1 MRALS
6 LQLLA
11 ICQLAYASP
20 CKPSSSSGSVALSTT
35 STESSSVTGASSA
48 PVALSTTSIEASS
61 ITIVSSSTIAD
72 ETETS
77 TTVFTE
83 STAVAETETATAE
96 TAATETETETIS
108 GSTTE
113 IASDSATSTI
123 LVTTS
128 SVELTTL
135 ATSTVEPTTTTTA
148 AAEPTNV
155 LTNPGF
161 DSGSIAPWYTLGGRG
176 TLSITDEDT
185 HSGDFS
191 GHFYTDGFISPVV
204 LGVDHPV
211 DQSLIKADTEY
222 HYSIWIKTA
231 QAVNCNTRKITC
243 GAGGGYISSSDW
255 AGPYNEWT
263 QFTMSCTWSQ
273 MFLDMV
279 PSIQIRAECQ
289 NLEFYVDD
297 AVLIEAN

>member
-1 MRALS
+1 MRVLS

-20 CKPSSSSGSVALSTT
+20 CKPSSSSASAALSTT
-35 STESSSVTGASSA
+35 STES
-48 PVALSTTSIEASS
+48 TSIPV
-61 ITIVSSSTIAD
+61 VSSSTIAD

-77 TTVFTE
+77 TTFFTG
-83 STAVAETETATAE
+83 STAVSETETAT
-96 TAATETETETIS
+96 TETEKKTVS

-123 LVTTS
+123 LITTS
-128 SVELTTL
+128 SAEPTTL
-135 ATSTVEPTTTTTA
+135 ATTTAEPTTTTTA

-155 LTNPGF
+155 LTNSGF
-161 DSGSIAPWYTLGGRG
+161 DSGSIAPWYTIGGRG

-243 GAGGGYISSSDW
+243 GAGGGYILSSDW

>member
-1 MRALS
+1 MRVPA

-11 ICQLAYASP
+11 VCQLASASP
-20 CKPSSSSGSVALSTT
+20 CKPFFSSGSIALSTT
-35 STESSSVTGASSA
+35 SAE
-48 PVALSTTSIEASS
+48 TTSAHTVSS
-61 ITIVSSSTIAD
+61 LTIVD

-77 TTVFTE
+77 TTFFTE
-83 STAVAETETATAE
+83 STAVSETKTATTETATS
-96 TAATETETETIS
+96 ETETVS

-113 IASDSATSTI
+113 VTSGSATSTI
-123 LVTTS
+123 LTITS
-128 SVELTTL
+128 SAEPTTL
-135 ATSTVEPTTTTTA
+135 ATFTAEPTTTTA

-176 TLSITDEDT
+176 TLSLSDEDI
-185 HSGDFS
+185 HSAEFS
-191 GHFYTDGFISPVV
+191 GHFFADYNGPVV

-211 DQSLIKADTEY
+211 DQSLIKPDTEY
-222 HYSIWIKTA
+222 HYSIWIKTF
-231 QAVNCNTRKITC
+231 QAVNCQTRKITC
-243 GAGGGYISSSDW
+243 GAGGGFILSTDW

-263 QFTMSCTWSQ
+263 QFTMSCTWNQ

-289 NLEFYVDD
+289 SLGFYVDD
-297 AVLIEAN
+297 AILIEAN

>member
-1 MRALS
+1 MRVLS

-11 ICQLAYASP
+11 ICQLAHASP
-20 CKPSSSSGSVALSTT
+20 CKPSSSSGSVASATA
-35 STESSSVTGASSA
+35 STES
-48 PVALSTTSIEASS
+48 TSIPV
-61 ITIVSSSTIAD
+61 VSSLTIAD
-72 ETETS
+72 ETEMS
-77 TTVFTE
+77 TTFFTE
-83 STAVAETETATAE
+83 STAVSGTETATTQ
-96 TAATETETETIS
+96 TATTETETETVS
-108 GSTTE
+108 GSTTD

-123 LVTTS
+123 LITTS
-128 SVELTTL
+128 SAETTTL
-135 ATSTVEPTTTTTA
+135 ATTTAEPTTTTAA

-155 LTNPGF
+155 LANPGF
-161 DSGSIAPWYTLGGRG
+161 DSGSIAPWHTLGGRG

-263 QFTMSCTWSQ
+263 QFTMSCIWSQ

>member
-1 MRALS
+1 MRVLA

-11 ICQLAYASP
+11 ICQLACASP
-20 CKPSSSSGSVALSTT
+20 CKPTSSSASVALSTT
-35 STESSSVTGASSA
+35 TVES
-48 PVALSTTSIEASS
+48 TSI
-61 ITIVSSSTIAD
+61 IVVSSSATVD

-77 TTVFTE
+77 TTFFTD
-83 STAVAETETATAE
+83 STAVLE
-96 TAATETETETIS
+96 TETETETATTETAATEKPTTETEVETVS

-113 IASDSATSTI
+113 IPSDSATSTI
-123 LVTTS
+123 LITTS
-128 SVELTTL
+128 SAEPTTL
-135 ATSTVEPTTTTTA
+135 ATSTAEPTTTTTA

-155 LTNPGF
+155 LINPGF
-161 DSGSIAPWYTLGGRG
+161 DSGSIFPWYTLGGRG
-176 TLSITDEDT
+176 TFSLTDEDP
-185 HSGDFS
+185 HSVDFS
-191 GHFYTDGFISPVV
+191 GHFYTDEFISPVV
-204 LGVDHPV
+204 LGIDQPV

>member
-1 MRALS
+1 MRVLA

-11 ICQLAYASP
+11 ICQLAYTSP
-20 CKPSSSSGSVALSTT
+20 CKPTSSYALVVLPTTTAEST
-35 STESSSVTGASSA
+35 
-48 PVALSTTSIEASS
+48 S
-61 ITIVSSSTIAD
+61 ITIISSSATVD
-72 ETETS
+72 ETATET
-77 TTVFTE
+77 TFFTD
-83 STAVAETETATAE
+83 STAVSE
-96 TAATETETETIS
+96 TETETETTTTEKSTIETEVETVS
-108 GSTTE
+108 GTTTE
-113 IASDSATSTI
+113 IPSDSATSTI
-123 LVTTS
+123 LITTS
-128 SVELTTL
+128 SAEPTTL
-135 ATSTVEPTTTTTA
+135 ATSTAEPTTTTTA

-161 DSGSIAPWYTLGGRG
+161 DSGSIAPWHTLGGRG

-211 DQSLIKADTEY
+211 DQSLIKAGTEY